1 MLLREVPD
9 KGWQNTYI
17 TLSHRW
23 TAPEP
28 PKLRRE
34 NASELHTT
42 GIPLAS
48 LPQTFQD
55 AAEICRWLGV
65 KYLWIDSLCIY
76 QDSKADWEREAGM
89 MGDIYGGALI
99 NIAAT
104 DAGAAC
110 EGMIPREQRAQPL
123 LPVISSPG
131 NAVLPER
138 GAVVLHPHKAFFF
151 QVLDSMLLGRG
162 WVHQEVCIAP
172 ATLYMTATQAWW
184 RCGATTCSE
193 TYPDGIPLLLEPP
206 LEMDHLSLLRPG
218 ATGEAPTNGG
228 PGTTTIDPD
237 QRGLYLVKWRIIA
250 AAYSRADFTVA
261 SDRLVALAGVVS
273 MAAGVLGSY
282 YCGMWYQPSTTKEN
296 NHFVYQLFWTP
307 GASGVA
313 TRSNTPGGHHPP
325 GGRERK
331 PIVPTWSWASRSFI
345 DYPRINGPQRDRL
358 AHLATPPPIGE
369 LDMFG
374 WPPTAEDATLH
385 LRGVLLP
392 LFAMPHFFNRLG
404 FQAWPRPLGDRPLPS
419 NGRRHGVWAI
429 FDDAQELAE
438 VEEEVERTPGGG
450 DEPLRGLFFLVTE
463 YADKRFVK
471 LHGLVLRERFLPG
484 CDDDDDGADNGR
496 DDDDDGS
503 TTGRQRRR
511 IFWRAGVFF
520 PNQCCGY
527 PEEDPLRDATAVF
540 DDFQMARYGR
550 AALEALELRPEHR
563 ALADAE
569 ATLDDIYLC

>member
-9 KGWQNTYI
+9 KGWQNAYI

-23 TAPEP
+23 TTPEP

-34 NASELHTT
+34 NANELHTT

-65 KYLWIDSLCIY
+65 KYLWIDALCIY
-76 QDSKADWEREAGM
+76 QDSEADWEREAGM

-110 EGMIPREQRAQPL
+110 EGMIPRERRAQPL
-123 LPVISSPG
+123 LPVISSLG
-131 NAVLPER
+131 NAMLPER
-138 GAVVLHPHKAFFF
+138 GAIVLHPHKAFFS
-151 QVLDSMLLGRG
+151 QVLESMLMGRG

-184 RCGATTCSE
+184 RCSATTCSE

-206 LEMDHLSLLRPG
+206 LEMDHLSLLLPG
-218 ATGEAPTNGG
+218 ASGEAPTNGG
-228 PGTTTIDPD
+228 PGTTIEPD
-237 QRGLYLVKWRIIA
+237 QRGLYLVRWRIIV

-261 SDRLVALAGVVS
+261 SDRLVALAGVVRHGGWS
-273 MAAGVLGSY
+273 V
-282 YCGMWYQPSTTKEN
+282 P
-296 NHFVYQLFWTP
+296 
-307 GASGVA
+307 GVA
-313 TRSNTPGGHHPP
+313 RRANTLGGHHPL

-331 PIVPTWSWASRSFI
+331 PFIPTWSWASSRFI
-345 DYPRINGPQRDRL
+345 DYPPINGPQRDRL
-358 AHLATPPPIGE
+358 AHLATPPPIGR
-369 LDMFG
+369 LDRFG
-374 WPPTAEDATLH
+374 WPLTAEDATLR

-392 LFAMPHFFNRLG
+392 LFVMPHFFKHLG
-404 FQAWPRPLGDRPLPS
+404 FQAWPRPPGDHPLPS
-419 NGRRHGVWAI
+419 NGRLHGVWAI

-438 VEEEVERTPGGG
+438 VKEEVERTLGG

-463 YADKRFVK
+463 YADKSSAR
-471 LHGLVLRERFLPG
+471 LHGLILRERFLPL
-484 CDDDDDGADNGR
+484 CDNDDDDNGR
-496 DDDDDGS
+496 DDGDGS
-503 TTGRQRRR
+503 TAGRQRRR
-511 IFWRAGVFF
+511 IFSRAGVFF

-527 PEEDPLRDATAVF
+527 PEEDPLRDVTAVF
-540 DDFQMARYGR
+540 NDFQIARYGR
-550 AALEALELRPEHR
+550 AALEAVELRPEHR

>member
-1 MLLREVPD
+1 MVSNPGSSVGLLDDEVAIADLASSSTLCDACRAIFSAGPKPQPSFDSPSCFVHHRSGGLASAAESGCVICKQLAPAGAGRDQGPPETQDEEVTHWELGHCELWRGRGGSVPAIPNSTNEDLFMVSIFSPAGIGKLQREVRRR
-9 KGWQNTYI
+9 
-17 TLSHRW
+17 LSFVI
-23 TAPEP
+23 APC
-28 PKLRRE
+28 KLGSVFP
-34 NASELHTT
+34 NHEL
-42 GIPLAS
+42 GPCGGAML
-48 LPQTFQD
+48 
-55 AAEICRWLGV
+55 
-65 KYLWIDSLCIY
+65 YLWIDSLYIY

-104 DAGAAC
+104 DAGAGC
-110 EGMIPREQRAQPL
+110 ERMIPRERRAQPL

-131 NAVLPER
+131 NAMLPER
-138 GAVVLHPHKAFFF
+138 GAAVLHPHKAFFF
-151 QVLDSMLLGRG
+151 QVLESMLMGRG

-184 RCGATTCSE
+184 RCSATTCSE

-228 PGTTTIDPD
+228 PGTATIDPD
-237 QRGLYLVKWRIIA
+237 QRGL
-250 AAYSRADFTVA
+250 
-261 SDRLVALAGVVS
+261 
-273 MAAGVLGSY
+273 
-282 YCGMWYQPSTTKEN
+282 
-296 NHFVYQLFWTP
+296 
-307 GASGVA
+307 
-313 TRSNTPGGHHPP
+313 
-325 GGRERK
+325 
-331 PIVPTWSWASRSFI
+331 SFI
-345 DYPRINGPQRDRL
+345 DYPPINGPQRDRL

-374 WPPTAEDATLH
+374 WPLTAEDATLH

-404 FQAWPRPLGDRPLPS
+404 FQAWPRPLGDGPLPS

-438 VEEEVERTPGGG
+438 VKEEVERTPGGG

-463 YADKRFVK
+463 YADKRFAS

-484 CDDDDDGADNGR
+484 CD
-496 DDDDDGS
+496 GS
-503 TTGRQRRR
+503 TTGRRR
-511 IFWRAGVFF
+511 IFPRAGVFF

-550 AALEALELRPEHR
+550 AALEAVELRPEHR